1 MPVSARPLIKLP
13 SGGGSPLGRLSIRVA
28 VALGLIAFVAT
39 IAYLERGG
47 YRDGDAVGTLSVLD
61 AIYYATVSVTTTGYG
76 DITPVSESA
85 RLTNVLLV
93 TPARILFLILLV
105 GTTIEALAGS
115 STEAF
120 RQRLWRRRLQDHT
133 IVCGFGTKGRH
144 AIETIRARGVED
156 DQIVVVDSDPD
167 TVEEAA
173 RAGFAVVHG
182 SSTRLAVLEEA
193 GVREAASIIV
203 APNNDAAAVL
213 TTLTAREHNKR
224 AMIVAAVREDENRHL
239 LHESGANSAII
250 TSSAAGRLL
259 GFATHSPRI
268 VEVLEDLLS
277 VGTGLD
283 IVERTVTPEEDGK
296 PLPAMAGDAPIIG
309 VVRNDHL
316 LRFDDPAASP
326 VRAGD
331 KLVCFCSNEDE
342 SDAA

>member
-1 MPVSARPLIKLP
+1 MPVGARPPIRLP
-13 SGGGSPLGRLSIRVA
+13 SDGGSPLGRLSLRIAVA
-28 VALGLIAFVAT
+28 VALILLVAAV
-39 IAYLERGG
+39 AYIEREG
-47 YRDGDAVGTLSVLD
+47 YRDGDKLGTLTVLD

-85 RLTNVLLV
+85 RFTNILLV

-105 GTTIEALAGS
+105 GTTVEALAGS

-120 RQRLWRRRLQDHT
+120 RQRLWRKRLHDHT
-133 IVCGFGTKGRH
+133 IVCGFGTKGRN
-144 AIETIRARGVED
+144 AIETLRARGVED
-156 DQIVVVDSDPD
+156 RQIVVVDDNAD
-167 TVEEAA
+167 AVEEAS

-203 APNNDAAAVL
+203 APDNDAAAVL
-213 TTLTAREHNKR
+213 TTLTAREHNKT
-224 AMIVAAVREDENRHL
+224 AMIVAAVRETENRHL
-239 LHESGANSAII
+239 LHESGANSAIV

-277 VGTGLD
+277 VGSGLD
-283 IVERTVTPEEDGK
+283 IVERIVAPEHDGR
-296 PLPAMAGDAPIIG
+296 PLSEMVGDAPVIG
-309 VVRNDHL
+309 VERGDQFM
-316 LRFDDPAASP
+316 RFDDPAAHT

-331 KLVCFCSNEDE
+331 KLVCFCSNEK
-342 SDAA
+342 DAA